1 MSIAST
7 GFLRSIGLIALGV
20 VSGATISAFVTFSIV
35 NTNDDVTN
43 VSDQASNL
51 SKDPRTNSGDESAHA
66 VVSKRRAND
75 SHESSS
81 VSASDDNPIDSWNTL
96 INDGVNDIAQ
106 VNSLLEVAGLLVDQE
121 GIRALDQIVIAQM
134 DKSVR
139 DTIMKSVAH
148 NAVLK
153 DPQSTFHDAMSLSRE
168 AKELALPA
176 IVKAWATVEP
186 RIAFE
191 AISNLEKSGLRAR
204 LQETLIG
211 AWADNDPQDL
221 FDSLEFL
228 PERLR
233 AKGKELAML
242 AIASSS
248 PADAIQFLESVEDLI
263 KKRELATTIATHWA
277 QLDVYEALNWA
288 MSSQLTDE
296 RTRHEVL
303 SILIRE
309 LASVDPELA
318 LQTALS
324 QPLYESVF
332 GIESGLEK
340 VVIAQVAKHDLNKAI
355 SMLSQVREGDTR
367 IEAYK
372 SVARELVLNAE
383 YDRALELGQQLA
395 DDDRED
401 YLNTVFALWAQEEPI
416 AMFESLNSSITD
428 PEMKAKA
435 AATLLTQ
442 NLLNASV
449 FDKDQVEQLTSM
461 VGEGTVVTFGGDAE
475 NMFAGQLFKQGETV
489 IIPMTQN
496 ATNSST
502 ILDAKELQKS
512 LQKSAEESLGNM
524 LKALG
529 ASAGNVE
536 VKTEVKNSKKEDS
549 KNDSIRKE

>member
-1 MSIAST
+1 MNIVTT
-7 GFLRSIGLIALGV
+7 GTLRSIGLIVVGV
-20 VSGATISAFVTFSIV
+20 VTGASISAFVTFSMM
-35 NTNDDVTN
+35 NTNDDETN
-43 VSDQASNL
+43 VSDQALNL
-51 SKDPRTNSGDESAHA
+51 STDLGTNTGDESAQA
-66 VVSKRRAND
+66 VGSKQRAND
-75 SHESSS
+75 SQENSG
-81 VSASDDNPIDSWNTL
+81 VSASDDNAIDSWNTL

-106 VNSLLEVAGLLVDQE
+106 LNSLLEVAGLLVQKE
-121 GIRALDQIVIAQM
+121 GLSALDQIVNSQM

-139 DTIMKSVAH
+139 DTIMKSGVH
-148 NAVLK
+148 NAALK
-153 DPQSTFHDAMSLSRE
+153 DPQSAFHEAMSLSRE

-176 IVKAWATVEP
+176 IVNAWATVDP
-186 RIAFE
+186 KVAFD
-191 AISNLEKSGLRAR
+191 AISNLEKSGMRAR

-211 AWADNDPQDL
+211 AWAENDPQDL

-233 AKGKELAML
+233 TKGKELAML
-242 AIASSS
+242 AIARSS

-288 MSSQLTDE
+288 NSSQLTDE

-309 LASVDPELA
+309 LAIKDPELA

-442 NLLNASV
+442 NLLNANV

-502 ILDAKELQKS
+502 VLDAKELQKS

-549 KNDSIRKE
+549 KNDLIRKE